1 MYTLDQST
9 LLKYMYVTFNGWGSN
24 IPWQM
29 ASLFGGRY
37 FALFGPLILQL
48 ARSDD
53 PQMIEKRYKKKGTRR
68 TTSITEIRVHMKRE
82 LRNRS
87 RVKVT

>member
-1 MYTLDQST
+1 MYTLILDQST
-9 LLKYMYVTFNGWGSN
+9 LLKYMYVTCNGWGSN

-37 FALFGPLILQL
+37 FTLFGPLILQL

-53 PQMIEKRYKKKGTRR
+53 PQMTEKRYKKKAQ
-68 TTSITEIRVHMKRE
+68 EE
-82 LRNRS
+82 LPALLRF
-87 RVKVT
+87 VYI